1 MHRRTGYKT
10 CKLRRAIK
18 ESRKRLDHEA
28 NYTPTKW
35 SKRFD
40 QMRILVQHYKLAK
53 NVTENSRKNLEC
65 ELDIAYG
72 TTDRTK
78 YDIFGTDLPKDAPLF
93 VFIHGGYWQEGSK
106 DTAAF
111 AAPVFTRKG
120 VKVVT
125 IVNFEDIMS
134 QIKMAVEQILK
145 FAFSLGSR
153 GVWISGHS
161 AGAHLASS
169 LLFDQLWMEKM
180 AEKGC
185 LSLLKGIVL
194 ISGIYN
200 LNQLVNT
207 TIINNLK
214 LTKDEIKAY
223 SLTTLDIKNNKPI
236 QGLKVIVTVGECE
249 SPGFINESRECVQKL
264 ITVVDNVQYILLRD
278 NIDHFNIV
286 ENFTD
291 EEFILTKV
299 ILNSIFYNS

>member
-78 YDIFGTDLPKDAPLF
+78 YDIFGTDLPK
-93 VFIHGGYWQEGSK
+93 
-106 DTAAF
+106 
-111 AAPVFTRKG
+111 
-120 VKVVT
+120 
-125 IVNFEDIMS
+125 VNFEDIMS